1 VDLKS
6 KENVMT
12 YNRGRGFTLV
22 ELLVVIA
29 IIGVLVALLLPAV
42 QAAREAARRSQC
54 SNHLKQI
61 GLACHNYAS
70 ANRIMPVSNGA
81 DYEGR
86 NGAGW
91 ILAVLPFLEEQS
103 LYDQFSPYFNGVM
116 QSTGGIL
123 DPRCREALRTPRPGL
138 RCPSDAT
145 FEPTSKTQFQVGPHE
160 CAVTS
165 YKGIAGTKGSCVW
178 AADCDG
184 LLWHTTYRRPVKF
197 AKISDGTSHT
207 LMIGEDL
214 PSQNNHSAAYYA
226 NGDYC
231 SAVPF
236 SLEPAPAIFNII
248 YNPPQPDNWVTV
260 MTFRSTHPGG
270 SHFCLADGSV
280 HFLVETIDE
289 PLFRALCTRAG
300 GELANVP

>member
-1 VDLKS
+1 
-6 KENVMT
+6 MGC
-12 YNRGRGFTLV
+12 NRRRGFTLV

-54 SNHLKQI
+54 ANHLKQI

-70 ANRIMPVSNGA
+70 ANRTIPVSDGA

-86 NGAGW
+86 SGAGW
-91 ILAVLPFLEEQS
+91 IVVVLPFLEEQS
-103 LYDQFSPYFNGVM
+103 LYDQFKPYLKGVM
-116 QSTGGIL
+116 QSSGGIL
-123 DPRCREALRTPRPGL
+123 DSRCRKALGTPRPGF
-138 RCPSDAT
+138 RCPTDAS
-145 FEPTSKTQFQVGPHE
+145 FQPTSKTQWQVRPYE

-165 YKGIAGTKGSCVW
+165 YKGIAGTKLSCVW
-178 AADCDG
+178 TQDCDG
-184 LLWHTTYRRPVKF
+184 LLWHSSFKRPVKI
-197 AKISDGTSHT
+197 AKILDGTSHT

-236 SLEPAPAIFNII
+236 SLEPTPAIFNII
-248 YNPPQPDNWVTV
+248 YNPADPDNWVTV
-260 MTFRSTHPGG
+260 MTFRSMHPGG
-270 SHFCLADGSV
+270 SHFCMADGSV
-280 HFLVETIDE
+280 HFLEETINE
-289 PLFRALCTRAG
+289 RLFRALCTRAG